1 MNILGGISDGGMERR
16 NVVDVPR
23 ERSASPGA
31 ETATT
36 VAGLSPVNG
45 AMTQSSVGVV
55 NEEFIKVVLEQLTWI
70 KSPPLDPPTTD
81 FTQNST
87 SFNRLRT

>member
-1 MNILGGISDGGMERR
+1 MNILGGVSDGGMERR

-45 AMTQSSVGVV
+45 ATTQSSIAVV
-55 NEEFIKVVLEQLTWI
+55 NEEFSEVILEKLTWI
-70 KSPPLDPPTTD
+70 ESPPLGPPATD
-81 FTQNST
+81 FT
-87 SFNRLRT
+87 